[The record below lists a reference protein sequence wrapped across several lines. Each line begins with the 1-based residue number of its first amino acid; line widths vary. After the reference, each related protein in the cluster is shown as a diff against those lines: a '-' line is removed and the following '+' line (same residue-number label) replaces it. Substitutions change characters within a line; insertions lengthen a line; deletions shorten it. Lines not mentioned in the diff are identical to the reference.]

1 MVIGG
6 DYMEISMNT
15 SEKIKFILIKT
26 GKTQQDIADF
36 LGVKKQSINRN
47 MREFG
52 FRLSDLN
59 KIAVFLNSSLDV
71 YITVNGERYDGNGL
85 PIGMQIHKVAI
96 ANNLSQEVLGKRLN
110 LKQTSVSRAM
120 LINDWKENRER
131 QLAEAVGAEL
141 HVDFITEYGRI

>member
-1 MVIGG
+1 
-6 DYMEISMNT
+6 MEISMNT

-71 YITVNGERYDGNGL
+71 YITVNGERYDGNSL

-96 ANNLSQEVLGKRLN
+96 ANSLSQEVLGKRLN

-141 HVDFITEYGRI
+141 HVDFITENGRI